1 MDNLKLNVHH
11 NYDYNCDG
19 HSYLKGM
26 SVIQL
31 SFLIE
36 ILKEIYE
43 WSLDPNASITNNEQ
57 LIVGSSRPLGLV
69 FGEIQFFIDFVEL

>member
-1 MDNLKLNVHH
+1 M
-11 NYDYNCDG
+11 
-19 HSYLKGM
+19 GM

-69 FGEIQFFIDFVEL
+69 LNASMKTFEDFGGKKYASSIE

>member
-1 MDNLKLNVHH
+1 MTFLDPTGSQELALFHFLIGNVHHYCHTIVIDNLKLIVHH
-11 NYDYNCDG
+11 NYDHNCDG

-43 WSLDPNASITNNEQ
+43 
-57 LIVGSSRPLGLV
+57 
-69 FGEIQFFIDFVEL
+69 